1 MARFLLNMTLP
12 KARSRKYIFSRKPTL
27 PKERGLCRREETALQ
42 VGLKGRDLGVS
53 EAGELDDRVGGNTPA
68 QSRTG
73 SSPTG
78 YGPEAPTL

>member
-12 KARSRKYIFSRKPTL
+12 KKGSREHIFSRKPTL

-42 VGLKGRDLGVS
+42 VGLNARQGVS

-73 SSPTG
+73 PSPTG
-78 YGPEAPTL
+78 YGPEVPTL